1 MSPDYSAR
9 RRRLLDHMATADD
22 SALYVTNPVDVRWL
36 TGFTGVTGQSGQT
49 MVGANTQFL
58 ITDNRYTER
67 ALADCPDIE
76 VYIPPRPPMAS
87 IMARLAKS
95 GVTRVLVD
103 ESIVTVAGARRLAE
117 VATEH
122 GVSVEAV
129 AFTLPTLR
137 MDKDECEIA
146 SLRRACELSDAALE
160 VALQRF
166 HLGMTEKQLAFIL
179 ESAMVELGAD
189 GRAFESIVA
198 AGPHSAIPH
207 HSPTDRPIERGDLLK
222 IDFGALADGYHAD
235 ETRTFVIGPPESW
248 QVEIHA
254 AVAAAQKTGRDAL
267 RAGVTLGEVD
277 AAVRTVL
284 KDVGY
289 LDAFI
294 HGLGHGV
301 GLQIHEEPFFA
312 PNGAGILAE
321 GHAVTIE
328 PGVYLPGKG
337 GVRIEDTLVVRTT
350 DAESLTTTP
359 RELRELC

>member
-1 MSPDYSAR
+1 MAPDYAAR
-9 RRRLLDHMATADD
+9 RRRLLEDMATPED

-36 TGFTGVTGQSGQT
+36 TGFTGVTSQSGQV
-49 MVGANTQFL
+49 MVGSVAQFL

-67 ALADCPDIE
+67 ARADCPDIE
-76 VYIPPRPPMAS
+76 VYIPARPPMVS
-87 IMARLAKS
+87 IMARLAEA
-95 GVTRVLVD
+95 GVKHVLVD
-103 ESIVTVAGARRLAE
+103 ESIATVAGLRRLAE
-117 VATEH
+117 VSAGH
-122 GVSVEAV
+122 GIAV
-129 AFTLPTLR
+129 DAMTFTLPTLR
-137 MDKDECEIA
+137 MDKDEYEIA
-146 SLRRACELSDAALE
+146 ALRRACELSDAALE
-160 VALQRF
+160 VALQRL
-166 HLGMTEKQLAFIL
+166 HVGMSEKQFAFIL

-235 ETRTFVIGPPESW
+235 ETRTFVIGPPSPW

-277 AAVRTVL
+277 AAVRAVL
-284 KDVGY
+284 ADVGY

-312 PNGAGILAE
+312 PNGAGILAA
-321 GHAVTIE
+321 GQAVTIE

-337 GVRIEDTLVVRTT
+337 GVRIEDTLVVGTT